1 MIYRKSLYLF
11 VLILL
16 AACAFV
22 IYSFVAQKNTVDDYK
37 GTLVYEYNQDMVV

>member
-1 MIYRKSLYLF
+1 MTYRKSLYLF

-22 IYSFVAQKNTVDDYK
+22 IYSFVSQNNKVDDYT
-37 GTLVYEYNQDMVV
+37 GTLVYEYNQDMVA